1 MPKEKL
7 TVLFQIMYGCF
18 VGFFLMITSGLSQ
31 KAQAD
36 FINGQQLQLY
46 CASQNPEDE
55 AICIVY
61 ITGAVDAF
69 TTVDLIAEKTNG
81 AARIFCLPDGVQ
93 PDELKTVTIQWLKRD
108 GTNLDF
114 AATLLVW
121 GAMKDAYSCN

>member
-1 MPKEKL
+1 MYKPNFHPL
-7 TVLFQIMYGCF
+7 SSVILWAAFAVLLG
-18 VGFFLMITSGLSQ
+18 GLLAPSQ
-31 KAQAD
+31 PATAD
-36 FINGQQLQLY
+36 FINGRQLQLY

-81 AARIFCLPDGVQ
+81 AQRIFCMPQGLQ
-93 PDELKTVTIQWLKRD
+93 PDQLKTVTMAWLQRE
-108 GTNLDF
+108 GTNLDY

-121 GAMKDAYSCN
+121 GAMKDAYSC

>member
-1 MPKEKL
+1 
-7 TVLFQIMYGCF
+7 MYKPNF
-18 VGFFLMITSGLSQ
+18 HPLSSVILWAAFAGLLGGLLAPSQ
-31 KAQAD
+31 PATAD
-36 FINGQQLQLY
+36 FINGWQLQLY

-81 AARIFCLPDGVQ
+81 AQRIFCMPQGLQ
-93 PDELKTVTIQWLKRD
+93 PDQLKTVTMAWLQRE
-108 GTNLDF
+108 GTNLDY

-121 GAMKDAYSCN
+121 GAMKDAYSC